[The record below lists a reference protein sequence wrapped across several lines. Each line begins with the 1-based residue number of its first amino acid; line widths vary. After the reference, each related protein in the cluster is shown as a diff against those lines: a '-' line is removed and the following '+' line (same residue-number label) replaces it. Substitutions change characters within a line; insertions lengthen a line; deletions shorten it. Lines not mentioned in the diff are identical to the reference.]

1 MSDSTPT
8 PGPRLTAEELKGL
21 ARSQRALLQGLLAS
35 VCLYFLGAAGFP
47 GPNAEGVDKLLA
59 TGIGVMRL
67 MLAIVMPLCA
77 YLMLGFLR
85 KGRLQQLV
93 FLVPAV
99 VPFLPAR
106 FSAVILVATLG
117 YFVALVL
124 LNRSATRVLEAHG
137 IKVGFLGA
145 DKSATP

>member
-1 MSDSTPT
+1 M
-8 PGPRLTAEELKGL
+8 
-21 ARSQRALLQGLLAS
+21 
-35 VCLYFLGAAGFP
+35 
-47 GPNAEGVDKLLA
+47 DKFVA

-67 MLAIVMPLCA
+67 MLAIMMPVCA

-93 FLVPAV
+93 FLIPAV

-106 FSAVILVATLG
+106 FSAVTLVVTLG